1 MDRLVPVSESDS
13 DLLVVYSVDREEET
27 CEAVVEAFQ
36 AANIDVFEKPTTID
50 DWLDA
55 DVFNDLTW
63 PSDSPLLLRTQ
74 IWEHPV
80 VITGEEVRIYGPSAD
95 L

>member
-36 AANIDVFEKPTTID
+36 AANIDVFEKPTTLN
-50 DWLDA
+50 DWLNTE
-55 DVFNDLTW
+55 VFNELNW

-74 IWEHPV
+74 IWERPV
-80 VITGEEVRIYGPSAD
+80 VITGEEIRIYDPSAD
-95 L
+95 V